1 MGELLDTLRGK
12 IWPTPKPT
20 PNPAPI
26 TPTKPLSTLDYIRAW
41 KLLKD
46 IPIHKLGPAACSIGF
61 VLFLAISG
69 LFAWIAVILRFML
82 NIMFMFK

>member
-12 IWPTPKPT
+12 ICPTPKPT
-20 PNPAPI
+20 PNPA
-26 TPTKPLSTLDYIRAW
+26 KPLSTIDYIRAW